1 MAVDLPPH
9 VSNLSNRIVDRGIDP
24 ADDPF
29 ALALGPALFVVS
41 LLLPVGIDWQVQG
54 TLGLMAWIL
63 VWLTTRAVRHEVV
76 FLLPVLV
83 ISVIPLAP
91 WRRVVSVYWDPLV
104 LFIMGAVGITM
115 GWKYWGLT
123 RRVAIRSLLAM
134 GTGLKRQVFAW
145 FAVSTAFS
153 AVIPDT
159 VTAAM
164 LVPIAATVL
173 DYQGY
178 ETFEEIRTN
187 RYPSLVLLA
196 IGWGAAVGGS
206 ATPLGGGMDILTI
219 NLLSEHVGYSIPF
232 YRWVYHLL
240 PYVVLNLLLVGG
252 YVHFAFDLEADVDRD
267 VKTLYEDELQALG
280 AVSREEL
287 LVGGA
292 WLVAFLLVFLEPVY
306 SEQLNRYAPW
316 FNPILVFPVVFL
328 LLFVFP
334 APSRGERTLLN
345 AEALRDFPLPVL
357 FIWPGAIALARILT
371 YSGTVDLLGRVVGP
385 YFGIT
390 LLGLLVLG
398 GVTILVTNL
407 TTNTATA
414 AALVPLVIAIGAERG
429 LPVAG
434 IVYAV
439 AGLLNISYAMP
450 SANGCLAVVTGFG
463 ADTNVMMKHGTILCV
478 LNLLLAAGY
487 FWFAIHYVPGWT
499 IP

>member
-1 MAVDLPPH
+1 MAVDFSTY
-9 VSNLSNRIVDRGIDP
+9 VSNLRNQVIDCGIDP
-24 ADDPF
+24 TDDLYV
-29 ALALGPALFVVS
+29 LALGPALFVLS

-91 WRRVVSVYWDPLV
+91 WRRVVSVYRDPLV

-178 ETFEEIRTN
+178 GTFEEIRTN

-240 PYVVLNLLLVGG
+240 PYVILNMLLVGG
-252 YVHFAFDLEADVDRD
+252 YGTLYSISRWTQI
-267 VKTLYEDELQALG
+267 KTLKPSTRMSFRLLEVSAGRKSSLG
-280 AVSREEL
+280 VHGSSRSSSC
-287 LVGGA
+287 
-292 WLVAFLLVFLEPVY
+292 F
-306 SEQLNRYAPW
+306 
-316 FNPILVFPVVFL
+316 
-328 LLFVFP
+328 
-334 APSRGERTLLN
+334 
-345 AEALRDFPLPVL
+345 
-357 FIWPGAIALARILT
+357 
-371 YSGTVDLLGRVVGP
+371 
-385 YFGIT
+385 
-390 LLGLLVLG
+390 
-398 GVTILVTNL
+398 
-407 TTNTATA
+407 
-414 AALVPLVIAIGAERG
+414 
-429 LPVAG
+429 
-434 IVYAV
+434 
-439 AGLLNISYAMP
+439 
-450 SANGCLAVVTGFG
+450 
-463 ADTNVMMKHGTILCV
+463 
-478 LNLLLAAGY
+478 
-487 FWFAIHYVPGWT
+487 
-499 IP
+499 